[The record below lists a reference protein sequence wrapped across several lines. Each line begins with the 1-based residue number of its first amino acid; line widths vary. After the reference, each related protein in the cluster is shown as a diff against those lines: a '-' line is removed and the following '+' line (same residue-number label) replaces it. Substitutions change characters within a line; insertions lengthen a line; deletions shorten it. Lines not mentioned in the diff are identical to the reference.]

1 MCSLGA
7 FSNASARV
15 LQQVQQQMQR
25 LSLNRR
31 AFCKGLAEATALNN
45 AQTMYQIDVGGVSFH
60 TQTEVLHEGML
71 AAMSSENFSNNLD
84 HMFLDRDPTW
94 FPLVL
99 HFLRTGDALLPECT
113 EERRAVFREA
123 QYYSLEGLCQAARPV
138 QERIIVIGVTF
149 ETSIAYVC
157 QQYKPLQG
165 SWERMDVDM
174 GALPEDCRW
183 CAGDGYLFAVKTSD
197 A

>member
-1 MCSLGA
+1 
-7 FSNASARV
+7 
-15 LQQVQQQMQR
+15 MQR

-45 AQTMYQIDVGGVSFH
+45 AQTMYQIDVG
-60 TQTEVLHEGML
+60 EVLHEGML

-123 QYYSLEGLCQAARPV
+123 QYYSLHGLCHGSAEEARADH
-138 QERIIVIGVTF
+138 RH
-149 ETSIAYVC
+149 
-157 QQYKPLQG
+157 
-165 SWERMDVDM
+165 WR
-174 GALPEDCRW
+174 AL
-183 CAGDGYLFAVKTSD
+183 
-197 A
+197 

>member
-123 QYYSLEGLCQAARPV
+123 QYYSLHGLCQAARKRP
-138 QERIIVIGVTF
+138 ERIIVIGERYDGDYEDGATWKLKCCSFPVAAVTIF
-149 ETSIAYVC
+149 NKCYS
-157 QQYKPLQG
+157 G
-165 SWERMDVDM
+165 SRAFKRARLARLV
-174 GALPEDCRW
+174 ACVAP
-183 CAGDGYLFAVKTSD
+183 
-197 A
+197 

>member
-1 MCSLGA
+1 MCSLRA

-71 AAMSSENFSNNLD
+71 LLLWWDVMGGGSQGKCGARWYET
-84 HMFLDRDPTW
+84 HWTRDA
-94 FPLVL
+94 
-99 HFLRTGDALLPECT
+99 GA
-113 EERRAVFREA
+113 EA
-123 QYYSLEGLCQAARPV
+123 TR
-138 QERIIVIGVTF
+138 
-149 ETSIAYVC
+149 
-157 QQYKPLQG
+157 
-165 SWERMDVDM
+165 
-174 GALPEDCRW
+174 
-183 CAGDGYLFAVKTSD
+183 
-197 A
+197 